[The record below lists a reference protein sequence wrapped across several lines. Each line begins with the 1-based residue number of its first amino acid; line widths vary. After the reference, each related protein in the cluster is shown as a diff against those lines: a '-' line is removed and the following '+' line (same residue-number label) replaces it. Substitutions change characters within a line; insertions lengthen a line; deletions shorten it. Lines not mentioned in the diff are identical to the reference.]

1 MKFRISLTSLYSI
14 LSLPSS
20 VLIFPEFSLMLAS
33 HVPRE
38 SKSKFTYNTNFQT
51 VSRFM
56 RTMMITASRVMHW
69 LLGNVFGF
77 WCMIGAIGNNA
88 AFFEQRPARC
98 NWITRIALNDRYLWR
113 HNSLYV
119 NLPVVS
125 NDRPRCFQRALNA
138 KSKRGWS
145 RTGDGWWRG
154 RSPNDL
160 RWTRGYRDRAGSR
173 LILGR
178 SRRCNSR
185 LRGLGWRYLLCWC

>member
-113 HNSLYV
+113 HNSLFFTAYS
-119 NLPVVS
+119 LCS
-125 NDRPRCFQRALNA
+125 FQTWWAYL
-138 KSKRGWS
+138 SWGS
-145 RTGDGWWRG
+145 RQ
-154 RSPNDL
+154 
-160 RWTRGYRDRAGSR
+160 TRGT
-173 LILGR
+173 LGTIFSCCSISAFHHYHQTVLREMKPQNSLGPR
-178 SRRCNSR
+178 SHRHMI
-185 LRGLGWRYLLCWC
+185 WIFV